1 MIVARGNGN
10 KILSIIVIGV
20 LVAIAAPVNAQIV
33 LSDSTPTNITFT
45 GFDGSGFLASPAA
58 GQLDSDEI
66 IAIGCSDGDMAW
78 GGTYTTGDYARGTSS
93 GGITSGGLYAGNDGD
108 TFLMIQPGGSDL
120 TPGSI
125 VLRFTNN
132 TGGTITVLEFQ
143 YDVLVYNDQGRAN
156 SFNTEYS
163 DDGTTW
169 NGIGPL
175 ETTTPG
181 AADGSPA
188 WSRTTMGGPYGLV
201 TSIAPGATFYVRW
214 LTDDVS
220 GSGGRDEIGID
231 NIHIAAATYPVELQS
246 LSIE

>member
-1 MIVARGNGN
+1 MIVAQVKGN
-10 KILSIIVIGV
+10 KILIILVVAV

-33 LSDSTPTNITFT
+33 LSDSTPTNITFA
-45 GFDGSGFLASPAA
+45 GFTGSGFVSSPAA

-66 IAIGCSDGDMAW
+66 IATGCSDGDMAW

-93 GGITSGGLYAGNDGD
+93 GGTTTGGLYAGSDGD

-120 TPGSI
+120 TPGTI

-132 TGGTITVLEFQ
+132 TGGTITTLNIQ

-169 NGIGPL
+169 HSIGPL
-175 ETTTPG
+175 ATTTPE

-188 WSRTTMGGPYGLV
+188 WTRSTMGSPYALV
-201 TSIAPGATFYVRW
+201 TDIAPGATFYVRW

-220 GSGGRDEIGID
+220 GGGSRDEIGID